1 MPLRFAPSPSGYL
14 HVGNARTAVMNWILS
29 KQSEESFLLRLD
41 DTDEEKSKEKY
52 AQSIRE
58 DLDWLGLSWN
68 NSITQSSRLNYYNDV
83 FEKLKKNKQI
93 YPCYETDEELNL
105 KRALK
110 RNSGLPPVYDRSAL
124 NLTSK
129 DIRQLESEGRKPYWR
144 FKLPEDSFSW
154 EDEIHGKI
162 KFDVSS
168 YSDPVLMRAD
178 GRPLYSLT
186 SVADDI
192 DMNISFI
199 VRGNDHLSN
208 SGAQVAIFKSLGADI
223 PKFAHLGLLV
233 GSRGDPLSKRT
244 GSLSLK
250 SLRENGIE
258 AQALL
263 NYLIFVG
270 TSSAI
275 NLNKNEKEIVERFDL
290 ANLSKNNAHFDES
303 ILNSLTSQYLHIL
316 SFEEVKDRFNNIG
329 ISTVKEEF
337 WDVIRKNIS
346 IFEDVLFWWKVV
358 NDNIQT
364 IINDKE
370 FIGQAM
376 NCMPVGEFT
385 NNTWKE
391 WTNNLS
397 AMTGKKGKS
406 LFMPLRLAITGC
418 DYGPAMG
425 DLLPLI
431 GRQKVCDRL
440 NQ

>member
-1 MPLRFAPSPSGYL
+1 
-14 HVGNARTAVMNWILS
+14 
-29 KQSEESFLLRLD
+29 
-41 DTDEEKSKEKY
+41 
-52 AQSIRE
+52 
-58 DLDWLGLSWN
+58 
-68 NSITQSSRLNYYNDV
+68 
-83 FEKLKKNKQI
+83 
-93 YPCYETDEELNL
+93 
-105 KRALK
+105 
-110 RNSGLPPVYDRSAL
+110 
-124 NLTSK
+124 
-129 DIRQLESEGRKPYWR
+129 
-144 FKLPEDSFSW
+144 
-154 EDEIHGKI
+154 
-162 KFDVSS
+162 DVSS

-406 LFMPLRLAITGC
+406 LFMPLRLAIT
-418 DYGPAMG
+418 
-425 DLLPLI
+425 
-431 GRQKVCDRL
+431 
-440 NQ
+440 